1 MGYNK
6 QDVLATMGGSQGG
19 TPLIGAVNPAI
30 GWAYNHDLQPYPYDP
45 EGAMQLLEEAGW
57 VDSDGD
63 GIREKD
69 GQRLEFLISYSD
81 ILLMFETHVLV
92 AQDQLK
98 DVGFDVTLEK
108 VEWANYISDILQH
121 G

>member
-1 MGYNK
+1 
-6 QDVLATMGGSQGG
+6 
-19 TPLIGAVNPAI
+19 
-30 GWAYNHDLQPYPYDP
+30 
-45 EGAMQLLEEAGW
+45 MQLLEDAGW

-69 GQRLEFLISYSD
+69 GQRLEFTISYSD

-98 DVGFDVTLEK
+98 DIGFDVTLEK
-108 VEWANYISDILQH
+108 VEWANYISDIYLGQMYDATSISADLQTLYENRFWRLT
-121 G
+121 GKTPKR